1 MTDAAYV
8 LHQQAVEL
16 INRQTNYLAQQYRQ
30 LANDVQSI
38 TIRLQSTPSLD
49 MIERAF
55 RAHKDLEE
63 QIKKIYILVQT
74 ELDTAH
80 KEYQQFIQI
89 SKTLNEDTTKANQA
103 ISDLEEALNDY
114 DELEPSAGEL
124 IDNIKNYDIS
134 KKGTYLPR
142 AVNDAG
148 ATIESPSEA
157 NININLIPKADDNTK
172 RTLVFGETKIHND
185 GTADKLQITELT
197 TSSIQAVDNEI
208 ELGDSNSTITVSGI
222 MEISNLKIDEIE
234 LGNEVEF
241 TKNVTFT
248 QEATV
253 TFKSKPE
260 FDDGANINGDTTI
273 AGTATITTLK
283 PGAISLPHNI
293 SGSDTSEIKRVL
305 TEDDYTASP
314 SSFIDSSTGAL
325 KELEDVDEDTCV
337 VTYGFLRKVLENY
350 SGGSINSI
358 ISAIYKLDKSIYAC
372 LTKSSNPE
380 FEDIPSSISDWIK
393 IDAAIKT
400 CARNMEALMTR
411 DDVDLTDRLEAL
423 ASDSVSYTDKQS
435 ATIGVATLNTIGKSH
450 MIASLASNQSKIF
463 TSSIE

>member
-63 QIKKIYILVQT
+63 QIKRIYILVQT

-89 SKTLNEDTTKANQA
+89 SKTLNEDTTKAKQA
-103 ISDLEEALNDY
+103 TT
-114 DELEPSAGEL
+114 ELEKAYNKYNALDPSAGKL
-124 IDNIKNYDIS
+124 ISTIDNYDIS

-142 AVNDAG
+142 AVTDAG
-148 ATIESPSEA
+148 VTIESPSNA
-157 NININLIPKADDNTK
+157 NINLIPKSDDNTK
-172 RTLVFGETKIHND
+172 RTLVFGSTKIHND

-197 TSSIQAVDNEI
+197 TSLIQAVDNEI
-208 ELGDSNSTITVSGI
+208 RLGDSNSTITVSGI

-241 TKNVTFT
+241 SKNVTFA

-253 TFKSKPE
+253 TFNSTPE
-260 FDDGANINGDTTI
+260 FNDGATFSGSVS
-273 AGTATITTLK
+273 AEQATIPALTTSEL
-283 PGAISLPHNI
+283 SLPHNI
-293 SGSDTSEIKRVL
+293 SGTETNVIKRVL
-305 TEDDYTASP
+305 TLDDYKASP
-314 SSFIDSSTGAL
+314 STFVDSTGAL
-325 KELEDVDEDTCV
+325 KYFEKEDEWV

-358 ISAIYKLDKSIYAC
+358 ISAIYKLDTSVKSC
-372 LTKSSNPE
+372 LVKSSDAK
-380 FEDIPSSISDWIK
+380 FEDIPSPISDWND

-400 CARNMEALMTR
+400 CAKNMECLMTNTK
-411 DDVDLTDRLEAL
+411 VDLTDKLDRLI
-423 ASDSVSYTDKQS
+423 DDVSYTDKQS
-435 ATIGVATLNTIGKSH
+435 ATVGIATLNTIGKYN
-450 MIASLASNQSKIF
+450 MIASLASNQTKIF
-463 TSSIE
+463 TSNIE

>member
-63 QIKKIYILVQT
+63 QIKRIYILVQT

-114 DELEPSAGEL
+114 NALDPSAGEL
-124 IDNIKNYDIS
+124 IDNIEKYDIS

-142 AVNDAG
+142 AVTDAG
-148 ATIESPSEA
+148 VTIESPSNA
-157 NININLIPKADDNTK
+157 DININLIPKADDSSK
-172 RTLVFGETKIHND
+172 RTLDFGETKIHND

-197 TSSIQAVDNEI
+197 TTSIQAVDNEI
-208 ELGDSNSTITVSGI
+208 RLGDDSSTITVSGI

-241 TKNVTFT
+241 TKNVTFA
-248 QEATV
+248 QGATV
-253 TFKSKPE
+253 TFNSKPE
-260 FDDGANINGDTTI
+260 FNDGATFSGSVS
-273 AGTATITTLK
+273 AEQATISAITTSAL
-283 PGAISLPHNI
+283 SLPHNTT
-293 SGSDTSEIKRVL
+293 GTEPSEIKRVL

-314 SSFIDSSTGAL
+314 SSFIDLSTGAL
-325 KELEDVDEDTCV
+325 KEYTDKEDEWV

-411 DDVDLTDRLEAL
+411 DDVDLTVRLEAL